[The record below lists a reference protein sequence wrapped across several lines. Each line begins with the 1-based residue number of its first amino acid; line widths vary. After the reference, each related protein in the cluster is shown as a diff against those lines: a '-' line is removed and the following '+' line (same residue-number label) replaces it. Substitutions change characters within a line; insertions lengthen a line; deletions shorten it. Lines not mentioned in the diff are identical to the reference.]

1 MKFAFFLYLFLSL
14 IAFTYE
20 VSAAVCKTRKT
31 NCLSS
36 CNKNKTGLALIKC
49 RYSCNSNYSNCIKT
63 AK

>member
-1 MKFAFFLYLFLSL
+1 MKFVFFLYLFLSL
-14 IAFTYE
+14 IAFKNE
-20 VSAAVCKTRKT
+20 VSAAIYKTRKT